1 MARAMDFRK
10 PRLREYSTPSS
21 LCLCQY
27 PPKISHCSRNRISVS
42 SGKGLHFI
50 TNYVFLLLECDG
62 NYNFTR
68 HKLFDANRHTLVTR
82 RGCCYI
88 NEKNGLTKTF
98 FADEIAALFVLKTT
112 IRERS

>member
-1 MARAMDFRK
+1 MAHAMDFRK

-98 FADEIAALFVLKTT
+98 FADEIAALFVLQTT